1 MAFEHLQREEAFK
14 VREKQLVVLFSMF
27 KTDVS
32 VQELWSEHLKQM
44 NLNLTQER
52 LVIRPL

>member
-1 MAFEHLQREEAFK
+1 MAFEHLQREEAFE

-32 VQELWSEHLKQM
+32 VQKLWSEHLKQM